1 MASRKRNAF
10 SNLEFASKL
19 AGNQGAAG
27 SVVANYQA
35 FKAGTR
41 KKARNKTTALTP
53 EQRRRFAVSLLP
65 FGKDVAVGATGRYR
79 ATLTAFSN
87 TARTGLGVASDAD
100 LGYAEITGTN
110 VSSNYFPALLRPVT
124 KADATSRTGTSG
136 ITARSYK
143 YYLTNS
149 YTIPFGRT
157 ATGAGN
163 DNEEDR
169 RQILTT
175 TMKDPARTTPA
186 MTVGYEPESW
196 RYDASEGAGAL
207 AGLPT
212 VPTVTAET

>member
-10 SNLEFASKL
+10 SNLEYASKL

-41 KKARNKTTALTP
+41 KKDKNKTTTLTAA
-53 EQRRRFAVSLLP
+53 QRRRFAVSLLP

-79 ATLTAFSN
+79 ATITGFSN
-87 TARTGLGVASDAD
+87 AARTGLGLQSDAD
-100 LGYAEITGTN
+100 MGYAEITGTSI
-110 VSSNYFPALLRPVT
+110 SSNFFPALLRPVT
-124 KADATSRTGTSG
+124 KVSDTVTDQVSG
-136 ITARSYK
+136 ITGRSYK
-143 YYLTNS
+143 TVLTNS
-149 YTIPFGRT
+149 YTMPFGRT
-157 ATGAGN
+157 GAGAGA

-169 RQILTT
+169 RQVLTALA
-175 TMKDPARTTPA
+175 KDPARTTPA
-186 MTVGYEPESW
+186 ITVGYEPESW

-212 VPTVTAET
+212 IPVVTAET